1 MDNNIQNN
9 NQKDEYEVYSK
20 SYTPSNDGYTEEKNS
35 YLYNVTGDM
44 VLKPQKKTRLIVL
57 CAVLGAL
64 LCVTLVFVTSL
75 AVSQKY
81 ESILDKRLEADAIN
95 KPSASENEA
104 FDVKNDGHENDWFY
118 GIEEDVGMKVSNSSD
133 KEIVYGNIGDSN
145 LSMADVVDLVSDSV
159 VEITTSATLRNG
171 LVYSSGAG
179 SGVIVNENGIIV
191 TNNHVVEEVTDIE
204 VRLPNGNVYEAKL
217 IATDSQTDLA
227 IIKITPEEEL
237 TVAVCGS
244 SDSVRVGEEVLAI
257 GNPLGLLGGTVT
269 NGIISAL
276 EREITIDNETMT
288 LLQHNAAVS
297 PGNSG
302 GALFNMRGELVG
314 IVNAKYS
321 SNGAEGLGF
330 AIPIN
335 TVMDVYDDLVKYG
348 YVRGRADHGL
358 SIIEQYPM
366 RPGYYGYVLYII
378 ESKYTDALV
387 YGDRLIAID
396 GIMPSSAKEAYRM
409 LDEYEIGDT
418 VDVTVYR
425 NGRELTVPLTVSE
438 YTP

>member
-1 MDNNIQNN
+1 
-9 NQKDEYEVYSK
+9 
-20 SYTPSNDGYTEEKNS
+20 
-35 YLYNVTGDM
+35 M

-64 LCVTLVFVTSL
+64 LCVALVFVTSL

-81 ESILDKRLEADAIN
+81 ESILNKRLEADAIN

-145 LSMADVVDLVSDSV
+145 LSMADVLDLVSDSV

-217 IATDSQTDLA
+217 IATDAQTDLA

-335 TVMDVYDDLVKYG
+335 TVMEVYDDLVKYG
-348 YVRGRADHGL
+348 YVRGRADHG
-358 SIIEQYPM
+358 
-366 RPGYYGYVLYII
+366 
-378 ESKYTDALV
+378 
-387 YGDRLIAID
+387 
-396 GIMPSSAKEAYRM
+396 
-409 LDEYEIGDT
+409 
-418 VDVTVYR
+418 
-425 NGRELTVPLTVSE
+425 
-438 YTP
+438 